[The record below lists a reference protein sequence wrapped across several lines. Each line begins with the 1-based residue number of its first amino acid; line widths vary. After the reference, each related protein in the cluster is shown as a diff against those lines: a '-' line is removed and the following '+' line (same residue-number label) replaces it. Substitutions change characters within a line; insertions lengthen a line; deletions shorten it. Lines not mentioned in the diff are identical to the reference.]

1 MQLRCVAFRSSFHYY
16 GDKKSTCEANNY
28 FLQAGKDCPVEPAIG
43 RYPHRPIHDIKATI
57 CNVIELK
64 VAHCYDCLNY
74 SMNYLAHAYL
84 SFGNE
89 YILLGNM
96 SSDFIKGR
104 KQYDYPIVMQKGI
117 RLHRLID
124 TFTDAHEATRQS
136 KAILKPAA
144 GAYAGAFTDVV
155 YDHFL
160 AADTKIF
167 PNSSLQLFAENTY
180 HVLHKHIALL
190 PERFRN
196 MVPYMSK
203 QNWLYNYCNMYG
215 IQNSFEGIARRA
227 KYFSESSTVFEL
239 FTKHYIQLQKCYET
253 FMPDIKSYAENNF
266 NLLLQDNNTSPTEKI

>member
-1 MQLRCVAFRSSFHYY
+1 
-16 GDKKSTCEANNY
+16 
-28 FLQAGKDCPVEPAIG
+28 
-43 RYPHRPIHDIKATI
+43 
-57 CNVIELK
+57 
-64 VAHCYDCLNY
+64 
-74 SMNYLAHAYL
+74 MNYLAHAYL

-104 KQYDYPIVMQKGI
+104 KQYDYPSMMQKGI

-124 TFTDAHEATRQS
+124 TFTDTHEATRQS

-144 GAYAGAFTDVV
+144 DAYAGAFADVV

-160 AADTKIF
+160 AADKTIF
-167 PNSSLQLFAENTY
+167 PETVLQSFAESTY
-180 HVLHKHIALL
+180 QVLHNHISLL
-190 PERFRN
+190 PEKFGN

-227 KYFSESSTVFEL
+227 TYFKDSSTVFEL
-239 FTKHYIQLQKCYET
+239 FTKHYIPLQKCYET
-253 FMPDIKSYAENNF
+253 FMPAVKSYAKENF
-266 NLLLQDNNTSPTEKI
+266 DMLLSQNDS

>member
-1 MQLRCVAFRSSFHYY
+1 MSC
-16 GDKKSTCEANNY
+16 
-28 FLQAGKDCPVEPAIG
+28 
-43 RYPHRPIHDIKATI
+43 PHRPKHKIKLTI
-57 CNVIELK
+57 CNATELK
-64 VAHCYDCLNY
+64 ATHGYDCLNY

-104 KQYDYPIVMQKGI
+104 KQYDYTVAMQKGI

-144 GAYAGAFTDVV
+144 GAYSGAFADVA

-167 PNSSLQLFAENTY
+167 PNSSLQLFAETTY
-180 HVLHKHIALL
+180 QVLHTHIALL
-190 PERFRN
+190 PERFGN

-227 KYFSESSTVFEL
+227 KYFNESNKVFEL
-239 FTKHYIQLQKCYET
+239 FTKYYVELQKCYET
-253 FMPDIKSYAENNF
+253 FMPAVKTYAEENF
-266 NLLLQDNNTSPTEKI
+266 NLLLQSND